1 MLIEINY
8 GSQNVLGVLTWV
20 GGYWYFTT
28 ILIPSTNTLPSIFIL
43 IFNLNGSFINPTGI
57 FLKIEGK
64 YKLMYYRR
72 GL

>member
-1 MLIEINY
+1 MQ
-8 GSQNVLGVLTWV
+8 S
-20 GGYWYFTT
+20 T

-57 FLKIEGK
+57 FLKIEEK
-64 YKLMYYRR
+64 YKLIYYRR